1 MAPDLGQLGEEVVA
15 VEVDTKVVWVVWVL
29 SEAVVVVMV
38 WWMVMFLEKFVVTL
52 ESVVFLVVVVAVVV
66 MELDVVERWQVVLLK
81 CLMLV
86 LSEGECCRANT
97 LSLVSSVGVR
107 GGGAV
112 RGESGRVVGEAR
124 EECRE
129 VWCSVWGL
137 GEWVRVGAG
146 ES

>member
-1 MAPDLGQLGEEVVA
+1 MEGEVFGKIRGGAGIGGVFGGGGGGGCDGVGCSGKMAGGAAE
-15 VEVDTKVVWVVWVL
+15 
-29 SEAVVVVMV
+29 
-38 WWMVMFLEKFVVTL
+38 MFD
-52 ESVVFLVVVVAVVV
+52 A
-66 MELDVVERWQVVLLK
+66 
-81 CLMLV
+81 V

-129 VWCSVWGL
+129 VWCSVWWL

>member
-1 MAPDLGQLGEEVVA
+1 MEGDVFGKIRGGAGIGGVFGGGGGGGGCDGVGCSGKMAGGAAE
-15 VEVDTKVVWVVWVL
+15 
-29 SEAVVVVMV
+29 
-38 WWMVMFLEKFVVTL
+38 MFD
-52 ESVVFLVVVVAVVV
+52 A
-66 MELDVVERWQVVLLK
+66 
-81 CLMLV
+81 V
-86 LSEGECCRANT
+86 LSEGERCRANT

-112 RGESGRVVGEAR
+112 RGESGRLVGEAR

-129 VWCSVWGL
+129 VWCSVWWL

>member
-1 MAPDLGQLGEEVVA
+1 MEGDAFGKIRGGAGIGGVFGGGGGGSCDGVGCSGKMAGGAAEMFDA
-15 VEVDTKVVWVVWVL
+15 VL
-29 SEAVVVVMV
+29 SG
-38 WWMVMFLEKFVVTL
+38 
-52 ESVVFLVVVVAVVV
+52 
-66 MELDVVERWQVVLLK
+66 
-81 CLMLV
+81 
-86 LSEGECCRANT
+86 GECCRANT